1 MWSTPR
7 RRLAVAV
14 LIAVTGTVAPAAVDV
29 GSVVGVVRSTGTA
42 TPRAPVAVTVD
53 PAVCGETVA
62 DASLR
67 IGDGGAVADAVV
79 VLRGVAP
86 PADPPSGEVLV
97 DNAHCRF
104 VPRVQIARRGQT
116 VRVRNSDPVLHNA
129 HPVLVAE
136 PEASIANLALS
147 RPGLTMDLTRRLAAT
162 LPASGEAFVRFG
174 CDVHPWMRGWL
185 VVLDHG
191 FAAVTGADGAF
202 TIAHVP
208 PGTYTLA
215 VWHETLGRLERP
227 VTVRPG
233 EPARLDVSF
242 PARP

>member
-1 MWSTPR
+1 MVPMPG
-7 RRLAVAV
+7 RRLAVAILV
-14 LIAVTGTVAPAAVDV
+14 ALAGTAGHAAVDV
-29 GSVVGVVRSTGTA
+29 GSVAGVVRSTGPV
-42 TPRAPVAVTVD
+42 TPRPPVRVTVD

-62 DASLR
+62 DESLR
-67 IGDGGAVADAVV
+67 VGAGGALADAVV
-79 VLRGVAP
+79 VLRGVAAADA
-86 PADPPSGEVLV
+86 PAGEVLV
-97 DNAHCRF
+97 DNTGCRF
-104 VPRVQIARRGQT
+104 VPRVQVVRRGQT

-147 RPGLTMDLTRRLAAT
+147 RQGLTMDLTRRLAAT
-162 LPASGEAFVRFG
+162 LPPSGEALVRFG

-202 TIAHVP
+202 TIPHVP
-208 PGTYTLA
+208 AGTYTLA
-215 VWHETLGRLERP
+215 VWHETLGRVERP
-227 VTVRPG
+227 ITVRAG
-233 EPARLDVSF
+233 EAERVEVVL